1 MSSPEYLQPEV
12 GQSTSTKILP
22 VTTFLIPDKA
32 SVFYDHG
39 HADLFPPS
47 FFICFIL
54 VQVVGVHC
62 TEFKLPH
69 FIYSISR
76 VIGSKEQLSQWLVPI
91 EFLTVEEINKLKERG

>member
-12 GQSTSTKILP
+12 GESTSTKILP
-22 VTTFLIPDKA
+22 VTTFQIPDKA

-39 HADLFPPS
+39 HADLFSPS
-47 FFICFIL
+47 FVICFIL

-69 FIYSISR
+69 FSYSIFR
-76 VIGSKEQLSQWLVPI
+76 VIGSKMQLSQWFVPI
-91 EFLTVEEINKLKERG
+91 ECLTAEEINMLKERG